1 MFALTAAQTALAA
14 TDIYWQGG
22 NGSETNP
29 VNIYSK
35 SSWTGSNTYSG
46 SGISMFPCNAHNL
59 RFGFA
64 ADAEDTTAWL
74 KCDGTTDST
83 AIANL
88 FVTHSG
94 HFIFTSGSF
103 RTISNFSVG
112 RLSGDNS
119 TVTKKDG
126 DWTIGG
132 DLNIGYVAD
141 STGIV
146 EVVGGSI
153 SVSKT
158 QYIGYSGNGTLTIN
172 GGTVEVASGYN
183 TNPGWNSGSSG
194 TINLNGGVLKTKR
207 IAHNNG
213 SGRLNFNGGTLQ
225 ANAASGDSSLIKNG
239 ITVTVGDGGGTID
252 NGGYNITMGKLL
264 GDVDGTGPLH
274 LTGAGTT
281 TLGNTLIKNGTIVVD
296 GGTVSAS
303 ALHIGEDTGNDGYVE
318 VNGGTLSVPNDIYM
332 GYGNNS
338 TAALTIN
345 GGTLSV
351 PSGNIY
357 VGFADNS
364 AGTLTIND
372 GTVEVDSSKQLLSA
386 YGSDSR
392 GTINLNGG
400 VLKTKRIAY
409 QYANSTCTVN
419 FNGGTLQANADSNT
433 DFIKS
438 GTTVNVSAGGTID
451 NGGFAIKIPAAL
463 NGSGSLTFRG
473 AGTTTLSGSVSSYSG
488 ATRVVAGSTLC
499 VSKDIATK
507 LLSNGLV
514 LAGVPELDTPYTI
527 LTSSSAND
535 DWTSLSLSKVT
546 CPIASAI
553 STKIG
558 DDGKSIVVT
567 VTELKSGNVWTG
579 AKNSNMSD
587 DDNWLEGVVPGAGA
601 DIDLS
606 AATIVHADLD
616 CTFGKVTMGAGVVSF
631 TGKMKAKSFSDT
643 SKIAVCANST
653 VTVDGDLEFG
663 TKVASWV
670 CSDVAEGG
678 KFVVTGKIIAMPAQT
693 GNLYAH
699 HGTALG
705 WVSAKGLVN
714 NAAGDNFILV
724 QSTGD
729 YSANWLIGEDG
740 ISGMRR
746 FVAGH
751 SNGGTATIKATADFS
766 VSADIVQYHN
776 LTLEPNGH
784 VITLGTNV
792 TMHAGGIL
800 GGGAKGLTT
809 VKGPGKVVANYNVA
823 NLTSYTDSRKNAF
836 AVADGGK
843 LVIAS
848 GANPSISGDINGSL
862 TVNDGATLVLGA
874 TGSRFV
880 LLTHTLNLPTGEGEK
895 ATLRIDGVRLRSDDH
910 VIATLGNNAT
920 TANVEL
926 DGKSEALD
934 GRKATLR
941 VDGGNLILNVEPNG
955 FKVIIR

>member
-1 MFALTAAQTALAA
+1 MVISNGTWNTGSTARNMTIGANNKSWLKLIDVQSFTVNQLNMHNGSTVIIEDSTLAA
-14 TDIYWQGG
+14 SQ
-22 NGSETNP
+22 
-29 VNIYSK
+29 
-35 SSWTGSNTYSG
+35 
-46 SGISMFPCNAHNL
+46 
-59 RFGFA
+59 
-64 ADAEDTTAWL
+64 
-74 KCDGTTDST
+74 
-83 AIANL
+83 
-88 FVTHSG
+88 
-94 HFIFTSGSF
+94 
-103 RTISNFSVG
+103 
-112 RLSGDNS
+112 
-119 TVTKKDG
+119 
-126 DWTIGG
+126 
-132 DLNIGYVAD
+132 
-141 STGIV
+141 
-146 EVVGGSI
+146 
-153 SVSKT
+153 
-158 QYIGYSGNGTLTIN
+158 
-172 GGTVEVASGYN
+172 
-183 TNPGWNSGSSG
+183 
-194 TINLNGGVLKTKR
+194 VLKDNVTTV
-207 IAHNNG
+207 NT
-213 SGRLNFNGGTLQ
+213 LMFEGGTLR
-225 ANAASGDSSLIKNG
+225 ATRNEASAFIQKSDYLKVAIGEK
-239 ITVTVGDGGGTID
+239 GGTID
-252 NGGYNITMGKLL
+252 NGGYDITMGKLL
-264 GDVDGTGPLH
+264 GDVDGTSPLH

-281 TLGNTLIKNGTIVVD
+281 TLGNTLVKNGKIVVD

-303 ALHIGEDTGNDGYVE
+303 ALHIGESSGNDGYVE

-332 GYGNNS
+332 GYANNS
-338 TAALTIN
+338 TATLTIN
-345 GGTLSV
+345 GGM
-351 PSGNIY
+351 
-357 VGFADNS
+357 
-364 AGTLTIND
+364 
-372 GTVEVDSSKQLLSA
+372 VEVDSSKQLRSA
-386 YGSDSR
+386 DATGSH

-400 VLKTKRIAY
+400 VLRTKRIAH
-409 QYANSTCTVN
+409 QYGSCTVN
-419 FNGGTLQANADSNT
+419 FNCGTLQANADSNT

-451 NGGFAIKIPAAL
+451 NGGFAITIPAAL
-463 NGSGSLTFRG
+463 SGSGSLTFKG
-473 AGTTTLSGSVSSYSG
+473 SGTTTLSGSVSSYSG
-488 ATRVVAGSTLC
+488 ATRVVAGSTPC

-616 CTFGKVTMGAGVVSF
+616 CTFGSVTMGAGVVTF
-631 TGKMKAKSFSDT
+631 TGNKMKAKSFTDT
-643 SKIAVCANST
+643 SKVAVGAKSI

-663 TKVASWV
+663 TNVASWV

-693 GNLYAH
+693 GKLYAH

-724 QSTGD
+724 QFTGD

-740 ISGMRR
+740 ISGTGR

-766 VSADIVQYHN
+766 VAADIVQYHN

-809 VKGPGKVVANYNVA
+809 VKGPGKVVVNYNVA
-823 NLTSYTDSRKNAF
+823 NLTSYPDSRKNAF
-836 AVADGGK
+836 AVADGGT

-848 GANPSISGDINGSL
+848 GANPSISDDINGSL

-880 LLTHTLNLPTGEGEK
+880 PLTHMLNLPTGEGEK
-895 ATLRIDGVRLRSDDH
+895 AALRIDGVCLRSGNH
-910 VIATLGNNAT
+910 VIAALGEGSG
-920 TANVEL
+920 TADNVEL
-926 DGKSEALD
+926 DSENPGAALD
-934 GRKATLR
+934 GCKATLS
-941 VDGGNLILNVEPNG
+941 VDDDNNLILNVEPNG

>member
-1 MFALTAAQTALAA
+1 MLKTSRGGGKTLTYLLAGVFALA
-14 TDIYWQGG
+14 T
-22 NGSETNP
+22 
-29 VNIYSK
+29 
-35 SSWTGSNTYSG
+35 
-46 SGISMFPCNAHNL
+46 
-59 RFGFA
+59 
-64 ADAEDTTAWL
+64 TTAWAE
-74 KCDGTTDST
+74 DNNWTGAAGD
-83 AIANL
+83 NL
-88 FVTHSG
+88 FKTDGNWSAG
-94 HFIFTSGSF
+94 SRPASDTLYFDSNNFDANFTANEIVF
-103 RTISNFSVG
+103 
-112 RLSGDNS
+112 D
-119 TVTKKDG
+119 DA
-126 DWTIGG
+126 
-132 DLNIGYVAD
+132 YV
-141 STGIV
+141 
-146 EVVGGSI
+146 
-153 SVSKT
+153 
-158 QYIGYSGNGTLTIN
+158 
-172 GGTVEVASGYN
+172 
-183 TNPGWNSGSSG
+183 
-194 TINLNGGVLKTKR
+194 
-207 IAHNNG
+207 NNG
-213 SGRLNFNGGTLQ
+213 SFTIQRVGTSERPLVLRATDQSYGLTGGSASAGSYIGKNNGSAYLMISNGTWNTGSTARNMTVGSNNKSWLKLKDVQSFAVNQLKMHNGSTIVLEDSTLAASQVLKDDFASVNTLRFDGGTLKATRDEASEFIQ
-225 ANAASGDSSLIKNG
+225 NATYLKLA
-239 ITVTVGDGGGTID
+239 VGEKGGTID

-281 TLGNTLIKNGTIVVD
+281 TLGNTLVKNGKIVVD

-303 ALHIGEDTGNDGYVE
+303 ALHIGEASGNDGYVE
-318 VNGGTLSVPNDIYM
+318 VKGGTLSVPNSNIYM

-338 TAALTIN
+338 TATLTIN

-351 PSGNIY
+351 PNGNIY
-357 VGFADNS
+357 VGFAGNS
-364 AGTLTIND
+364 TGTLTING
-372 GTVEVDSSKQLLSA
+372 GTVEVGSNYQLLSA
-386 YGSDSR
+386 YGSGSI
-392 GTINLNGG
+392 GTIKLNGG

-419 FNGGTLQANADSNT
+419 FNGGTLQANADSNA

-451 NGGFAIKIPAAL
+451 NGGFAITIPAAL
-463 NGSGSLTFRG
+463 SGSGSLTFKG
-473 AGTTTLSGSVSSYSG
+473 SGTTTLSGSVSSYSG
-488 ATRVVAGSTLC
+488 ATRVVAGSTPC

-527 LTSSSAND
+527 LTSSSASD

-546 CPIASAI
+546 CPIASKI

-567 VTELKSGNVWTG
+567 VAGLKSGNVWTG
-579 AKNSNMSD
+579 AKDSNMSD

-616 CTFGKVTMGAGVVSF
+616 CTFGSVTMGAGVVTF
-631 TGKMKAKSFSDT
+631 TGNKMKAESFSDT
-643 SKIAVCANST
+643 SKVAVGANSI

-663 TKVASWV
+663 TNVASWV

-714 NAAGDNFILV
+714 NAAGDNFVFV
-724 QSTGD
+724 QFTGD

-740 ISGMRR
+740 ISGTRR

-766 VSADIVQYHN
+766 VSADIVQSHN

-809 VKGPGKVVANYNVA
+809 VKGPGKVVVNYNVD
-823 NLTSYTDSRKNAF
+823 NLTSYPDSRKNAF
-836 AVADGGK
+836 AVADGGT

-848 GANPSISGDINGSL
+848 GANPSISDDINGSL

-880 LLTHTLNLPTGEGEK
+880 PLTHMLNLPTGEGEK
-895 ATLRIDGVRLRSDDH
+895 ATLRIDGKRLRSGNH
-910 VIATLGNNAT
+910 EIAALGT
-920 TANVEL
+920 GTAENIEL
-926 DGKSEALD
+926 DLEKPGAALD
-934 GRKATLR
+934 GRKATLS
-941 VDGGNLILNVEPNG
+941 VDDDNNLILNVEPNG